1 VRIDLAN
8 WLKSQGLAR
17 DPFAAYLAPGYQKQ
31 IAERRAVGTLLSRA
45 S

>member
-8 WLKSQGLAR
+8 WLESHGLAR
-17 DPFAAYLAPGYQKQ
+17 DPFAAYLASVYQKQ
-31 IAERRAVGTLLSRA
+31 IAERRAVGTRLSRA